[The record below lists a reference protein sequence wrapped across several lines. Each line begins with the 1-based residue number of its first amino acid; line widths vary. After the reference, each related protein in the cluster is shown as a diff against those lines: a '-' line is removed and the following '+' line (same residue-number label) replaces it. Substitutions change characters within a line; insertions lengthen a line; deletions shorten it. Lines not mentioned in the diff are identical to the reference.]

1 MNASGATKKRRRS
14 RSPAKLLTAHQICR
28 SHLRFAW
35 ISLTCFCLLG
45 IFLEAL
51 HGFKIAW
58 YLSPEM
64 ASRRG
69 CWMAAHAAGTV
80 LSLLHI
86 LFAATVMQ
94 LRDWQPKSRLVASYA
109 LSSVSLLIP
118 GGFFL
123 AGLFLRDGKPGM
135 GIGLVMAA
143 AVLLIS
149 VLSVTATRTSSSQAT
164 PPA

>member
-1 MNASGATKKRRRS
+1 MNAPGVAKKRRRS
-14 RSPAKLLTAHQICR
+14 RSPANLLTARQICLG
-28 SHLRFAW
+28 HLRFAW

-45 IFLEAL
+45 IFLETL

-58 YLSPEM
+58 YLSPDM

-69 CWMAAHAAGTV
+69 CWMAAHATGTV

-86 LFAATVMQ
+86 LFAATVIQ
-94 LRDWQPKSRLVASYA
+94 LRHWQPKSRLVASYA
-109 LSSVSLLIP
+109 LCSASLLIP

-123 AGLFLRDGKPGM
+123 AGLFLRDEKPGM
-135 GIGLVMAA
+135 GIGLVLGAA
-143 AVLLIS
+143 MLLLSVLL
-149 VLSVTATRTSSSQAT
+149 VTATKTKSSQAT